1 MEERSFSRMRMR
13 AGYLRRFLAAVFSA
27 LFMLLSCRTPSFA
40 ADGGTSSVQTIGG
53 ATFIG
58 EYADKLELS
67 VDNDYFFRSDIMNP
81 GDAWETR
88 MEIRNTGKKDIE
100 VSLLEIVN
108 KLSDS
113 LLLDVLDLKIS
124 LPDGTVVY
132 DGKYSKTRTPVIDWI
147 PLKAGQTLELLIEKS
162 FPAECGNDY
171 QAASFH
177 TEWIFEVRA
186 QEPESPDTGKT
197 GEPSSPGDGG
207 KQDPG
212 SSGGGKKDGSSDK
225 KDSASAATE
234 KDGNVQ
240 TGDTTQTIAWILFL
254 LIGSLFAASFFMAA
268 KDTRLMQE
276 NNLRKGIL
284 DAAARKQDAGA
295 EVNSE
300 AKAKA
305 DTEADAGK
313 PMHDTGVEKG

>member
-1 MEERSFSRMRMR
+1 MEKRSFSRMHK
-13 AGYLRRFLAAVFSA
+13 GYFRRFFIAVFSA
-27 LFMLLSCRTPSFA
+27 VFMLLSCRTPSFA
-40 ADGGTSSVQTIGG
+40 ADGSTSSVQTIGG

-124 LPDGTVVY
+124 LPDGTVIY

-186 QEPESPDTGKT
+186 QKPESPGTGKT

-212 SSGGGKKDGSSDK
+212 SSGGGKKDDSSGK
-225 KDSASAATE
+225 KDNATTSAG

-240 TGDTTQTIAWILFL
+240 TGDTTQTIAWILLF
-254 LIGSLFAASFFMAA
+254 LIGSLFAASFLMAA
-268 KDTRLMQE
+268 KDTRLMKE
-276 NNLRKGIL
+276 NNIREGIL
-284 DAAARKQDAGA
+284 DAEARGQDT
-295 EVNSE
+295 E
-300 AKAKA
+300 
-305 DTEADAGK
+305 TEADVDAGTGK